1 MQNYQNPPYPSA
13 LPRATL
19 PRDAA
24 FVLAPSA
31 HLALGLI
38 LLLALALR
46 LWGLAFGL
54 PYVIQ
59 PDEPSVE
66 MRALHMWYAGDPNS
80 HYYVYPSLYYDL
92 QALVA
97 FAVAHAAGLLQPD
110 VLRHPLGHLP
120 LFYLAGRAFTALL
133 GTLTVLVVYLAGRL
147 LSPRVGLIAA
157 LFLAVAAQ
165 HVQQSHYI
173 TVDAPTALFTA
184 LAALYALRA
193 VRRSGN
199 VRDIVLGGVAA
210 GLAAGTKYNAA
221 VALALPTAA
230 ALLSARPWTRRLGAC
245 LAAGMACAAV
255 FVLTTPFAV
264 LDPPPFLRS
273 LHVVAQHYAQG
284 HPGAEGNDNALW
296 YLQYLAQEGL
306 LVPLTILV
314 VAGLAVVVVRYR
326 RAGLVLVAF
335 ALPYYALLCST
346 FVRFDRNLLPL
357 LPFLAL
363 FAATAAEAVILPL
376 AVALRNRAAAYVLV
390 LGMAAGPSAYV
401 AMRSDYAL
409 THRFSEEVAVAW
421 ANAHLPRG
429 ARLATENWEGSSF
442 ELSPRHFRITHLST
456 LARQSYG
463 WLLARG
469 IRYAVADSYT
479 DDAYLSDS
487 RRYPLEAARYRE
499 LFAHARLLARI
510 TGQPLLRPGPTMS
523 IYELRQR

>member
-13 LPRATL
+13 LPRAAL
-19 PRDAA
+19 PRHAA
-24 FVLAPSA
+24 LVLAPSA

-66 MRALHMWYAGDPNS
+66 MRALHMWYAGDPNA

-92 QALVA
+92 QALLA
-97 FAVAHAAGLLQPD
+97 FAVAHVAGLLQPD
-110 VLRHPLGHLP
+110 VLRHPLMHLS
-120 LFYLAGRAFTALL
+120 LFYLAGRAFSALL
-133 GTLTVLVVYLAGRL
+133 GTLTVFVVYLAGRM
-147 LSPRVGLIAA
+147 LSQRVGLIAA

-184 LAALYALRA
+184 LAALFALCALQRG
-193 VRRSGN
+193 GN
-199 VRDIVLGGVAA
+199 VRDVVLGGVAA
-210 GLAAGTKYNAA
+210 GMAAGTKYNAA
-221 VALALPTAA
+221 VALALPIAA
-230 ALLSARPWTRRLGAC
+230 ALLSAPSWTRRLGAG
-245 LAAGMACAAV
+245 LAATMACAAV

-296 YLQYLAQEGL
+296 YLQYLARDGL

-326 RAGLVLVAF
+326 RAGLVLLAF
-335 ALPYYALLCST
+335 ALPYYAVLCST

-363 FAATAAEAVILPL
+363 FAAAVADAVIQPL
-376 AVALRNRAAAYVLV
+376 AAALRNRSAAYVLV
-390 LGMAAGPSAYV
+390 LGVAAVPSAYV
-401 AMRSDYAL
+401 AMRSDYAI
-409 THRFSEEVAVAW
+409 THPFSEQVAVAW

-429 ARLATENWEGSSF
+429 ARLATENWEGGSF

-456 LARQSYG
+456 LAGHPYS
-463 WLLARG
+463 WFLARG
-469 IRYAVADSYT
+469 LRYAVADSYT
-479 DDAYLSDS
+479 DDAYLSEP
-487 RRYPLEAARYRE
+487 RRYPLEAARYRA
-499 LFAHARLLARI
+499 LFQHGRLLARI
-510 TGQPLLRPGPTMS
+510 SGQPLLRPGPTMS
-523 IYELRQR
+523 IYELR